1 MEIKV
6 VVEHCPLS
14 IIAVTIFIRVA
25 VTTAKDLQDQAPSH
39 SLIEEGGEV

>member
-1 MEIKV
+1 MKIKV

-25 VTTAKDLQDQAPSH
+25 VITAKDLQDQASSH